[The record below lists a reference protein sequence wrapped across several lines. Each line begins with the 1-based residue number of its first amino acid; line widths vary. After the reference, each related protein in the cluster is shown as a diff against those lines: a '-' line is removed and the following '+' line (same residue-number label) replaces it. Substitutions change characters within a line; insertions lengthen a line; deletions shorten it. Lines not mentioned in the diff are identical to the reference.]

1 MAQLPNQVA
10 TVVSVPNLPG
20 ISIAEIRA
28 AQSQIAR
35 VIRVTPV
42 FGSTHLTSQQGAP
55 IVLKAEN
62 LQRTGSFKIRGA
74 TNKIASLGESAK
86 KGVVA
91 GSAGNHAQAL
101 ALAARNAG
109 ISCEIFVPSGA
120 SLAKIDAC
128 KEYGAHVHEGGD
140 SLDTA
145 VERAL
150 ERSKESGATF
160 CHPFDDPCVVAG
172 QGTLGL
178 ELVEQVP
185 DLQTVVIPLGG
196 GGLAAGAAI
205 AIKSQL
211 PSVKVF
217 GVQIASCA
225 PYVTGHSP
233 TGPVMTLA
241 DGIAVKRPGSVTA
254 PLIEK
259 WLDDIVVVE
268 EDSVGESMMLLLERS
283 KLLVEGGGAVGVS
296 ALLAGLIPT
305 SSGGT
310 TCVVLSGGNVD
321 LSTLA
326 GLVRRH
332 ETRRGRRLVLMVRI
346 SDRPGGL
353 AGLLSIVASASAS
366 VIDIEHLRDGV
377 DLHVR
382 ETAVNLVLEVRNSEH
397 STAVVTGLEDAGY
410 LVKRLSD

>member
-1 MAQLPNQVA
+1 MASAAILQLSDI
-10 TVVSVPNLPG
+10 VSASEVLSEFFPP
-20 ISIAEIRA
+20 
-28 AQSQIAR
+28 
-35 VIRVTPV
+35 TPV
-42 FGSTHLTSQQGAP
+42 FQSRYLSRQSNQRV
-55 IVLKAEN
+55 ILKAEN

-74 TNKIASLGESAK
+74 TNKIASLGNDAQR
-86 KGVVA
+86 GVVA

-109 ISCEIFVPSGA
+109 IKCEIFVPAGA

-128 KEYGAHVHEGGD
+128 KEYGARVHEGGD

-150 ERSKESGATF
+150 ERSRESGATF
-160 CHPFDDPCVVAG
+160 CHPFDDPYVVAG

-196 GGLAAGAAI
+196 GGLAAGSAI

-211 PSVKVF
+211 PHVRVF

-225 PYVTGHSP
+225 PYVTGVSP

-241 DGIAVKRPGSVTA
+241 DGIAVKKPGGVTG
-254 PLIEK
+254 PLVK
-259 WLDDIVVVE
+259 QWLDGIVTVE
-268 EDSVGESMMLLLERS
+268 EDLVGESMMLLLERS
-283 KLLVEGGGAVGVS
+283 KLLVEGGGAVGVA
-296 ALLAGLIPT
+296 ALLANLIPAT
-305 SSGGT
+305 PTGA

-326 GLVRRH
+326 GLVRRY

-353 AGLLSIVASASAS
+353 AGLLSLVASTGAS

-382 ETAVNLVLEVRNSEH
+382 ETAVNLVLEVRNSDH
-397 STAVVTGLEDAGY
+397 STDVISNLETAGY
-410 LVKRLSD
+410 LVKRISD